1 MNPKGMTISSQ
12 YPNDSL
18 QPELGRGEDGNSC
31 HKKHY
36 QNKSE
41 IWSQL
46 TQVFTE
52 KLRKRN

>member
-18 QPELGRGEDGNSC
+18 QPELGREEDGNSC

-46 TQVFTE
+46 TQVFT
-52 KLRKRN
+52 